1 MGDVLC
7 RTFPMSFFM
16 VYAWLSEACQA
27 EGNKNEGVLSRRTH
41 LSEIVIQWLHVHLAA
56 PHVDFFRIEQSV

>member
-16 VYAWLSEACQA
+16 VYAWLSEACQPKG
-27 EGNKNEGVLSRRTH
+27 E
-41 LSEIVIQWLHVHLAA
+41 
-56 PHVDFFRIEQSV
+56 